1 MYKRLFAAIVLL
13 ALVGGGLVG
22 FNIMRDKGI
31 KQYFAN
37 RTPPPVTVS
46 TQEVKAVTWTPVID
60 AIGTV
65 LSVRGVELTVEAS
78 GIIHEIGFT
87 ANQTVKQGDVLLRL
101 DDAVEQADLEAA
113 RAQAD
118 LDQQSLDRQMEL
130 ANRGVATNVSLDSAQ
145 ATAAASKA
153 QVSKLE
159 AVVEQKRLRAPFD
172 GTIGI
177 PNVDLGQFVT
187 PGTNVATLQDLT
199 TLLVDFTVPEQK
211 FDLLNIG
218 QRVILGPEDGSLDIR
233 ATVTGIDPKVNPQT
247 RLASVRAEVND
258 PTGTVAKRL
267 TPGQFVRVNVLLP
280 QEDGVIAVPQTAVVT
295 SLYGDHVFAVRPVEG
310 ADGKQEARQVF
321 VTVGRRSGDIAEIVK
336 GLEPGDIVVTAGQN
350 RLSNGATV
358 TVDNSVT
365 PGDGTL
371 SAPATEARK

>member
-211 FDLLNIG
+211 FNLLNIG